1 MDVAT
6 FLAVARLRE
15 MGHAPS
21 TVFLGIGATK
31 GSFSGGTVASGLGA
45 GADPDFAAFSHPFA
59 LAPGEAGRP
68 PEFPAVLYNG
78 HLDRW
83 LGQGWLGAN
92 FMELVNIE
100 NSKIIYRSRSLL
112 RPLYG
117 DLAYKEGLLFPSR
130 WVAWAATSALGLAA
144 AVLRAAPDL
153 LLRLGVLPKPSEGPS
168 KALQESGFFNLHVVA
183 ETDDAE
189 GAHSRVHVKGVRGD
203 PVSARWGARGG
214 GPRTDRNKG
223 YRSTAA
229 MAAECAA
236 CLASQHPSL
245 PGAGGGVLTPA
256 SCFGAAVVEYLKC
269 AGVTFD
275 VT

>member
-183 ETDDAE
+183 ESDDAE

-203 PVSARWGARGG
+203 P
-214 GPRTDRNKG
+214 G

-236 CLASQHPSL
+236 CLASHPSL

-256 SCFGAAVVEYLKC
+256 SCFGAVVVEYLKG
-269 AGVTFD
+269 AGMTFD